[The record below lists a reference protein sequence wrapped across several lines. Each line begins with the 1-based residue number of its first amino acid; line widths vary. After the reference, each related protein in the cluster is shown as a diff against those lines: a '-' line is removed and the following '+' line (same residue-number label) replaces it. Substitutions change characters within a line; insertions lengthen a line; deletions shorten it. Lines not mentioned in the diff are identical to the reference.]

1 MIYTKIMGTG
11 SYLPSK
17 VLTNEDLKRY
27 VDTSDDWIQSR
38 TGIKERHI
46 VTDEGTTDL
55 AYEASLKAIED
66 AGVKAE
72 DIDLVVVATVTP
84 DNYFPGVSNLLQA
97 RLGLKEIMTFDINAA
112 CSGFLYAL
120 NIADKMIKSGAYNT
134 ALVVGAETLTR
145 LTDWRDRN
153 TCVLFG
159 DAAGAMVIGRSE
171 ENKIKDVICGSRG
184 DVDDLLICKN
194 VSIKDPEVNEV
205 SKQDHIHMKG
215 AEVFKFATR
224 ILPKTVNDL
233 LERNNMVLDDLDHM
247 VAHQAN
253 ERIILKAAK
262 DLNFSMDKMFLNIHK
277 YGNTSAASVPL
288 AIDEAI
294 KTKVLKKGDKFITV
308 AFGGGLTWGGALI
321 EL

>member
-11 SYLPSK
+11 SYLPPK

-27 VDTSDDWIQSR
+27 VDTSDEWIQSR

-46 VTDEGTTDL
+46 VTDQGTTDL

-66 AGVKAE
+66 AGVNKE

-97 RLGLKEIMTFDINAA
+97 RLGLNEIMTFDINAA

-120 NIADKMIKSGAYNT
+120 NIADKMIKSGAFNT

-159 DAAGAMVIGRSE
+159 DAAGAMIIGKSS
-171 ENKIKDVICGSRG
+171 ENKIKDIICGSRG
-184 DVDDLLICKN
+184 DVDNLLICKN
-194 VSIKDPEVNEV
+194 VSIKDPEVNAI
-205 SKQDHIHMKG
+205 SKQDHIHMNG

-233 LERNNMVLDDLDHM
+233 LKRNNMVLDDLDYM

-253 ERIILKAAK
+253 ERIITKAAK
-262 DLNFSMDKMFLNIHK
+262 DLNYSMDKMFLNIHK

-294 KTKVLKKGDKFITV
+294 KTKALKKGDKFITV

>member
-11 SYLPSK
+11 SYVPSK
-17 VLTNEDLKRY
+17 VITNEELKRF
-27 VDTSDDWIQSR
+27 VDTNDEWIQSR

-46 VTDEGTTDL
+46 VTDQGTTDL
-55 AYEASLKAIED
+55 AYEASLKAIKD
-66 AGVKAE
+66 SGINKD
-72 DIDLVVVATVTP
+72 DIDLVIVATVTP

-97 RLGLKEIMTFDINAA
+97 RLGLKEIMTFDVNAA
-112 CSGFLYAL
+112 CSGFIYAL
-120 NIADKMIKSGAYNT
+120 NIADKMIKSGAYKN
-134 ALVVGAETLTR
+134 ALIVGAETLTR

-159 DAAGAMVIGRSE
+159 DAAGAMIISRSE
-171 ENKIKDVICGSRG
+171 ENKIQDIVCGSKG
-184 DVDDLLICKN
+184 DVDDLLICNN
-194 VSIKDPEVNEV
+194 VNIKDPEVNAASV
-205 SKQDHIHMKG
+205 QDHIHMKG

-224 ILPKTVNDL
+224 ILPKTVNEL
-233 LERNNMVLDDLDHM
+233 LDRNGIKLDDLDHI

-253 ERIILKAAK
+253 ERIIGKAAK
-262 DLNFSMDKMFLNIHK
+262 DLKFGMDKMFLNIGR

-294 KTKVLKKGDKFITV
+294 KLNVLKKGDKFITV

>member
-1 MIYTKIMGTG
+1 MINTRIIGTG
-11 SYLPSK
+11 SYVPEK
-17 VLTNEDLKRY
+17 VLTNEDLKQF
-27 VDTSDDWIQSR
+27 VDTSDEWISTR

-46 VTDEGTTDL
+46 VVDEDTTDL
-55 AYEASLKAIED
+55 GYEASIRAIED
-66 AGVKAE
+66 ANITKE
-72 DIDLVVVATVTP
+72 DIDLLVVATVTP
-84 DNYFPGVSNLLQA
+84 DNAFPGVSNVLQA

-112 CSGFLYAL
+112 CSGFVYAL

-159 DAAGAMVIGRSE
+159 DAAGAVVVQKSE
-171 ENKIKDVICGSRG
+171 TSGIKDVICGSRG
-184 DVDDLLICKN
+184 DTEGHLICNN
-194 VSIKDPEVNEV
+194 VAIKDPAVNAISE
-205 SKQDHIHMKG
+205 QDHIHMNG
-215 AEVFKFATR
+215 REVFKFATR

-233 LERNNMVLDDLDHM
+233 LERNNMKLDDLDCI

-253 ERIILKAAK
+253 ERIIDKAAR
-262 DLNFSMDKMFLNIHK
+262 DLDFPMDKMFLNISK

-294 KTKVLKKGDKFITV
+294 KSGYLKKGDTFVTV
-308 AFGGGLTWGGALI
+308 AFGGGFTWGGALI

>member
-1 MIYTKIMGTG
+1 MIYTKILGTG
-11 SYLPSK
+11 SYVPSK
-17 VLTNEDLKRY
+17 VLTNDDLRRF
-27 VDTSDDWIQSR
+27 VDTSDEWIQSR

-46 VTDEGTTDL
+46 VTEEGTTDL

-66 AGVKAE
+66 SGINKE
-72 DIDLVVVATVTP
+72 EIDLVIVATVTP
-84 DNYFPGVSNLLQA
+84 DNYFPGVSNILQA
-97 RLGLKEIMTFDINAA
+97 RLGLKEVMTFDINAA
-112 CSGFLYAL
+112 CSGFVYAL
-120 NIADKMIKSGAYNT
+120 NIADKMIKSGAYKN
-134 ALVVGAETLTR
+134 ALVIGAETLTR

-171 ENKIKDVICGSRG
+171 ENGIMDIICGSRG
-184 DVDDLLICKN
+184 DTEDLLISKN
-194 VSIKDPEVNEV
+194 INIKDPEFNEI
-205 SKQDHIHMKG
+205 SKQDHIHMNG

-233 LERNNMVLDDLDHM
+233 LDRNNITLDDLDYM

-253 ERIILKAAK
+253 ERIITKAAK
-262 DLNFSMDKMFLNIHK
+262 DLKFSMDKMFVNIDK

-294 KTKVLKKGDKFITV
+294 RTKVLKKGDKFITV

-321 EL
+321 QL